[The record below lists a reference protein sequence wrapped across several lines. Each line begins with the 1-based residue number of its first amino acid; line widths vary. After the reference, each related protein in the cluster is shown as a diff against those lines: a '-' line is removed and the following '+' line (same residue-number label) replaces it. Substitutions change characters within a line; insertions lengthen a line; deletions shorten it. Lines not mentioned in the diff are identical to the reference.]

1 MNSQKIGECLKRN
14 MEKNNITAEILS
26 EKTGLSLSRIEE
38 YMSGEFVP
46 KAFELKLIA
55 HEVGDI
61 IGVSDEI
68 PEGFVLIKEVMID
81 MFMWSTLISTEE
93 IRNYGDN

>member
-1 MNSQKIGECLKRN
+1 MDSKKISECMKRN

-26 EKTGLSLSRIEE
+26 EKTGLPLSRIEE

-55 HEVGDI
+55 HEVG
-61 IGVSDEI
+61 V
-68 PEGFVLIKEVMID
+68 P
-81 MFMWSTLISTEE
+81 LISLIHGGGWIEYYMKDENGKTICKWEE
-93 IRNYGDN
+93 Y

>member
-1 MNSQKIGECLKRN
+1 MDSKKISECMKRN

-26 EKTGLSLSRIEE
+26 EKTGLPLSRIEE

-55 HEVGDI
+55 HEVG
-61 IGVSDEI
+61 V
-68 PEGFVLIKEVMID
+68 P
-81 MFMWSTLISTEE
+81 LISLLHGGGWSEYYMKDENGKTICKWEE
-93 IRNYGDN
+93 Y